1 MDAYNDLIHSKLF
14 KILLELLKMD
24 SGTIYNFI
32 LKNKY
37 KLMIFYIKFL
47 LISHFKLFN
56 ILLNLNEFENR
67 FSNKFEL
74 FSFYFSLFS

>member
-37 KLMIFYIKFL
+37 KLMIFYILK
-47 LISHFKLFN
+47 
-56 ILLNLNEFENR
+56 
-67 FSNKFEL
+67 
-74 FSFYFSLFS
+74 